1 MPPTLVQGQVYTLAF
16 EVPAVEQAWLRFNS
30 NDPYPGGIAD
40 DNTNQDLGFKTRVT
54 PGFEGQVLVVDD
66 EGRAGLGGPPVAG
79 ERLRVHAEGLDG
91 LFLVNE
97 DDDPWAMTFSNAQ
110 TVNVGAI
117 GVKAPGFLTM
127 TNASQKSNVTYAQ
140 LDGGGAWTQAS
151 DRRLK
156 EEIEPLEDLLERAR
170 PLEAVTFYYKG
181 QDRERHP
188 ERQLGYI
195 AQDVAEVFPQ
205 LVVDNGKHLHVK
217 YGGFGVIAIG
227 ALQELVDARE
237 AEIAALRR
245 ELEVLQA
252 EIERDLEALA
262 AGR

>member
-1 MPPTLVQGQVYTLAF
+1 M
-16 EVPAVEQAWLRFNS
+16 
-30 NDPYPGGIAD
+30 
-40 DNTNQDLGFKTRVT
+40 
-54 PGFEGQVLVVDD
+54 
-66 EGRAGLGGPPVAG
+66 GRC
-79 ERLRVHAEGLDG
+79 
-91 LFLVNE
+91 
-97 DDDPWAMTFSNAQ
+97 
-110 TVNVGAI
+110 AI

-205 LVVDNGKHLHVK
+205 LVVDEMHGDDGDADYDLGSVFHKGAVSPGIGGKRR
-217 YGGFGVIAIG
+217 G
-227 ALQELVDARE
+227 ELR
-237 AEIAALRR
+237 
-245 ELEVLQA
+245 
-252 EIERDLEALA
+252 
-262 AGR
+262 GS